1 MKKQMIW
8 SSMDML
14 DDEAR
19 EQYQELQRE
28 VQEDDT
34 YTVSDAEWADVVS
47 GSLTDERLN
56 LDKKIE
62 GVIIAFASV
71 GTWRGPRQGYQ
82 ILGSNIADILYSQCD
97 DAEWYGDS
105 YNIRGRM
112 IHHDGMNYA
121 CTASPKIEARRNA
134 SPTRSI
140 AEKSTKSVFAR
151 EHVPSIRM
159 SPIFTAGRSGAASC
173 TLESGTRD
181 LEIPQPSEGCVAV
194 FCTQIGAILLYQT
207 VCLTLSRRPG
217 YPFIAHTP
225 FPFLSASPCTRFAS
239 RLFIL
244 RN

>member
-121 CTASPKIEARRNA
+121 LYRIAKDRSEAER
-134 SPTRSI
+134 I
-140 AEKSTKSVFAR
+140 AR
-151 EHVPSIRM
+151 
-159 SPIFTAGRSGAASC
+159 
-173 TLESGTRD
+173 
-181 LEIPQPSEGCVAV
+181 
-194 FCTQIGAILLYQT
+194 
-207 VCLTLSRRPG
+207 
-217 YPFIAHTP
+217 
-225 FPFLSASPCTRFAS
+225 
-239 RLFIL
+239 
-244 RN
+244 

>member
-1 MKKQMIW
+1 MIW

-121 CTASPKIEARRNA
+121 LYRIAKIEARRNA

>member
-1 MKKQMIW
+1 
-8 SSMDML
+8 MDML

-56 LDKKIE
+56 LDKIIE

-121 CTASPKIEARRNA
+121 LYRIAKDRSEAERIADKIYSGEIDEVGFRKR
-134 SPTRSI
+134 TRSLYPYVADI
-140 AEKSTKSVFAR
+140 YGWK
-151 EHVPSIRM
+151 IR
-159 SPIFTAGRSGAASC
+159 
-173 TLESGTRD
+173 
-181 LEIPQPSEGCVAV
+181 
-194 FCTQIGAILLYQT
+194 
-207 VCLTLSRRPG
+207 RRKLH
-217 YPFIAHTP
+217 A
-225 FPFLSASPCTRFAS
+225 
-239 RLFIL
+239 
-244 RN
+244 

>member
-82 ILGSNIADILYSQCD
+82 ILGSNIADILYSQCG

-121 CTASPKIEARRNA
+121 LYRIAKDRSEAERIADKIYSGEIDEVGFRKR
-134 SPTRSI
+134 TRSLYPYVADI
-140 AEKSTKSVFAR
+140 YGWK
-151 EHVPSIRM
+151 IR
-159 SPIFTAGRSGAASC
+159 
-173 TLESGTRD
+173 
-181 LEIPQPSEGCVAV
+181 
-194 FCTQIGAILLYQT
+194 
-207 VCLTLSRRPG
+207 RRKLH
-217 YPFIAHTP
+217 A
-225 FPFLSASPCTRFAS
+225 
-239 RLFIL
+239 
-244 RN
+244 